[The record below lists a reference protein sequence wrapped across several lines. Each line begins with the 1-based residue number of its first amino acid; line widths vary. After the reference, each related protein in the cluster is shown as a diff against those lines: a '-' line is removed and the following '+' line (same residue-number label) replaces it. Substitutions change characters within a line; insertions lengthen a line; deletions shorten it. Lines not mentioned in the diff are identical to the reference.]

1 VIDSV
6 SEFAGRGSEESGF
19 DLAMWAG
26 EVNLRVESRRHSEN
40 EAKGEREY
48 MFHRRFTALSA
59 LRLSMMGGAGL
70 PRVGRR
76 RAAVLLGGQEGE
88 RSCDMFLPVTSGEA
102 LTLC

>member
-1 VIDSV
+1 MIDSV

-19 DLAMWAG
+19 DLAMRAG

-59 LRLSMMGGAGL
+59 LRLSVMGGAWA
-70 PRVGRR
+70 PACVKKAISSVAR
-76 RAAVLLGGQEGE
+76 RAGG
-88 RSCDMFLPVTSGEA
+88 RTLMRHVPSGD
-102 LTLC
+102 LR